1 MSRRFKLPKLEV
13 GTGKDP
19 RVLVRAILGVL
30 LLANVVAALILF
42 KPWGGSPEDL
52 ARQLESLRKQ
62 VQQKQ
67 FALQRSRSVLA
78 KAETAHN
85 QGDAF
90 LKSYFANRRGAY
102 YSLVGELVRTAK
114 ESGVK
119 PKEHSFAEEQVEG
132 SDDMEMVTVVGNY
145 EANYGDLL
153 RFINALD
160 RSKLFIILEQLN
172 ASPQQGTGLL
182 TVNIKMHA
190 FVRDTGVEGPTEPA
204 PEEIAKAEEP
214 VEEQAAPTAQQPPP
228 QAATPPGSAP
238 IPARPQQMPPP
249 NITRSAPLRRVTQ

>member
-1 MSRRFKLPKLEV
+1 MSRRFKLPKLDV

-42 KPWGGSPEDL
+42 EPWGGSPEDL

-67 FALQRSRSVLA
+67 LALQRSRSVLA
-78 KAETAHN
+78 KAETAHS

-90 LKSYFANRRGAY
+90 LKSYFAARRGAY
-102 YSLVGELVRTAK
+102 YSLVGELVRTAQQ
-114 ESGVK
+114 SGIK

-145 EANYGDLL
+145 EGNYSDLL

-160 RSKLFIILEQLN
+160 RSPRFIILEQLN
-172 ASPQQGTGLL
+172 ASPQQGSCLL

-190 FVRDTGVEGPTEPA
+190 FVRDTGVEGPSEP
-204 PEEIAKAEEP
+204 PPQEIAKAEEP
-214 VEEQAAPTAQQPPP
+214 AEEPAAPPAQQAPP
-228 QAATPPGSAP
+228 QAAPP
-238 IPARPQQMPPP
+238 PAAVPVRPQQMPPP
-249 NITRSAPLRRVTQ
+249 NITRAAPLRRVTQ